1 MIYISLVIYISP
13 SLSLIPENY
22 VLFFF
27 LMKINFVGNSMEA
40 VASCST
46 IALVSS
52 HNQERLDLKS
62 IRAVVISINQ
72 CILKLIANAKTRNS
86 IRVRCTSK
94 LQNQKQD
101 FFEFSDQSVISNL
114 YWGIDSIEES
124 ITAEWPEEKAAQLRK
139 AEQMLQVPALL
150 DEDGVTAGI
159 SNSYLVCCSYFY
171 LSVVRK
177 LQKDEWQVALHFLQ
191 AVLVSP
197 RLVQT
202 EFVHDLYESLFPAC
216 AGSDRQEI
224 RASKSLESNDK
235 DEAIRQMTRIYRDW
249 LMYYK
254 VMLYGETR
262 QGQGGKYSDI
272 LSPDKESIYYLHE
285 KSTRL
290 DYSNKNEHDHS
301 LHTQWNYGKVHHFD
315 PQEDI
320 LIEDELKTSI
330 HISELEE
337 YVKPTNVFN
346 QATELNVKTRE
357 PLRHSSIKRLQ
368 DVLNDSQS
376 DSPTSVESCSHHSAY
391 DIESEVVD
399 GGECST
405 RTASVDADFP
415 ERLQGSSSTSDQEC
429 KALSFSRVCQDP
441 IPNKVIQVNNSMTLS
456 RRFTNSINGLLTV
469 SEHRDKR
476 SKTLQNSYL
485 QKECAS
491 QRNYRI
497 NQRDR
502 QRTVARKK
510 HSSHSQESSIELH
523 LQSTKSSK
531 SELLS
536 ITEKAIS
543 KLFHWEGLGNWDEDY
558 AVEVTTIYQILC
570 NKKGEKCVVLKDMI
584 LDQLLIGISAS
595 KEEKVIKVSVSILT
609 TIVAANKSVIEDIK
623 KKGLQL
629 SDLAS
634 ALKRNVHEAAIL
646 VYLMNPSPTEIKTLE
661 LLPALL
667 GVVCSPKSYKG
678 RPASLPTPLTA
689 SLMIIGVLVS
699 SFDHATNNVHMAE
712 ISYPKV
718 LHGLLDVAR
727 ESNIEELI
735 SWATILVKCIQ
746 YDGNCRRYISGL
758 APMAPFSRLLECKMK
773 HARCIALEF
782 FHEVLCTPRS
792 SATAL
797 LQRLQKEG
805 STNIMNSLMLCVQ
818 QLQPEYQLLAANLLL
833 QLDTLD
839 NSYCKSAFREEAMQ
853 VLLNLVASEESSTT
867 QNLSAFI
874 LSNLGGT
881 YSWEGEPY
889 TVAWLVKKA
898 GVTSLYQKNMIKGI
912 HWLDDCLEDAGT
924 DSWCSK
930 IARSIINIGNPV
942 FHSLVKGLKS
952 TTRKVSRDCLIAI
965 AWLGFEIAKSPESIR
980 YSACEILLSGVE
992 QFLHPGME
1000 LEERVLACLCI
1011 YNYASGKGMK
1021 KLTHFSEGVRESLRR
1036 LSHVT
1041 WMAEEL
1047 HKVAD
1052 YVLPNRSQRISCVHT
1067 QILEV
1072 GVNFSGAVRALMYY
1086 KGFLHGGY
1094 SDGSVKVWNIKG
1106 QSASLVWDMKEHK
1119 KAVTCFSLL
1128 ESKDSLLSGSLD
1140 KTIRVWQVVH
1150 KKMECTE
1157 VIETKEPIRH
1167 LNTCGDMIFA
1177 LTRSHGIKVFDAS
1190 RKAKDIC
1197 TNKKVKCMVVI
1208 QGKIYAGCKDSSIQE
1223 LSTTSNRAQEIKS
1236 AAKFWNLRR
1245 RPINAVVTY
1254 KDWLYS
1260 ASSTVEGS
1268 NLKEWKRHG
1277 TPQMSLKTGKREK
1290 VMAVGITED
1299 FIYLNCSSSTNS
1311 IQIWLRGTQQKV
1323 GRISAGSRITSI
1335 LTANDII
1342 LCGTEAGLIK
1352 GWIPL

>member
-1 MIYISLVIYISP
+1 MKMNL
-13 SLSLIPENY
+13 LSES
-22 VLFFF
+22 V
-27 LMKINFVGNSMEA
+27 EA

-46 IALVSS
+46 TALVSS

-62 IRAVVISINQ
+62 IRAVVISSNQ
-72 CILKLIANAKTRNS
+72 CILKLIANDKTRNS
-86 IRVRCTSK
+86 IRVRCISK

-114 YWGIDSIEES
+114 YWGIDSIEAA

-159 SNSYLVCCSYFY
+159 PNSYLVCCSYFY

-177 LQKDEWQVALHFLQ
+177 LQEDEWQVALHFLQ

-202 EFVHDLYESLFPAC
+202 EFAHDLYESLFPTC
-216 AGSDRQEI
+216 GGSERQEI
-224 RASKSLESNDK
+224 RASKSLESIDK
-235 DEAIRQMTRIYRDW
+235 DEAIRQMARIYRDW

-254 VMLYGETR
+254 VMLYGATS
-262 QGQGGKYSDI
+262 QSQGGGYRGI
-272 LSPDKESIYYLHE
+272 LSPDKESLYSIHG
-285 KSTRL
+285 KSTRS
-290 DYSNKNEHDHS
+290 DCSNNIEHDHS
-301 LHTQWNYGKVHHFD
+301 LHTQWNYEKVHPFD

-320 LIEDELKTSI
+320 GIEDELKQSI
-330 HISELEE
+330 HISEFEE
-337 YVKPTNVFN
+337 YGKSKNDLN
-346 QATELNVKTRE
+346 QATEFHVKTRE
-357 PLRHSSIKRLQ
+357 LQRNSNIKRLQ
-368 DVLNDSQS
+368 DLLNDSQS
-376 DSPTSVESCSHHSAY
+376 DTPTSVDSCSDYSDY
-391 DIESEVVD
+391 DIESEVID

-405 RTASVDADFP
+405 RDATIGADFSKK
-415 ERLQGSSSTSDQEC
+415 LQATSSTSDPKYE
-429 KALSFSRVCQDP
+429 ALSFSQVCQDP
-441 IPNKVIQVNNSMTLS
+441 VPNEVSQVNNSMILS
-456 RRFTNSINGLLTV
+456 SRFTNSINGLLTI

-476 SKTLQNSYL
+476 SKTHQNLYV
-485 QKECAS
+485 QKEYAS

-497 NQRDR
+497 NQRDH
-502 QRTVARKK
+502 QRSVARKK
-510 HSSHSQESSIELH
+510 HSSHSQKSSIELRLH
-523 LQSTKSSK
+523 STKDSK

-543 KLFHWEGLGNWDEDY
+543 KLFQWEGLGKWDEDY

-570 NKKGEKCVVLKDMI
+570 NKKGEKCAVLKDMI

-595 KEEKVIKVSVSILT
+595 KEEKVIRVSVSILT

-646 VYLMNPSPTEIKTLE
+646 FYLMNPSPTEIKTLE

-667 GVVCSPKSYKG
+667 GVVCSPNSYKG
-678 RPASLPTPLTA
+678 RPASVPTPLTA

-699 SFDHATNNVHMAE
+699 SFDHATNNVHLAE
-712 ISYPKV
+712 ISYPNV

-727 ESNIEELI
+727 DSNIEELI

-746 YDGNCRRYISGL
+746 YDGNCRRYISRL

-782 FHEVLCTPRS
+782 FHEVLCIPRS

-805 STNIMNSLMLCVQ
+805 STKIMNSLMLCVQ

-833 QLDTLD
+833 HLDTLD
-839 NSYCKSAFREEAMQ
+839 NSSCKSAFTEEAMQ
-853 VLLNLVASEESSTT
+853 VLLKLVASEEGSTT
-867 QNLSAFI
+867 QHLSAFI

-881 YSWEGEPY
+881 YSWAGEPY

-898 GVTSLYQKNMIKGI
+898 GVTSSYRRNMIKTI
-912 HWLDDCLEDAGT
+912 HWLDDCLEDSGT

-930 IARSIINIGNPV
+930 ISRSIINIGNPV
-942 FHSLVKGLKS
+942 FDSLVKGLKS
-952 TTRKVSRDCLIAI
+952 TRRKVSRDCLIAI
-965 AWLGFEIAKSPESIR
+965 AWLGFEIAKSPDIIR
-980 YSACEILLSGVE
+980 NSACEILLSGVE
-992 QFLHPGME
+992 QFLHPGLE

-1021 KLTHFSEGVRESLRR
+1021 KLIHFSEGVRESLRR
-1036 LSHVT
+1036 LSNVT

-1072 GVNFSGAVRALMYY
+1072 GVNYSGAVCALMYY

-1106 QSASLVWDMKEHK
+1106 QSATLVWDMKEHK

-1128 ESKDSLLSGSLD
+1128 ESRDSLISGSLD
-1140 KTIRVWQVVH
+1140 KTIRVWQVVR
-1150 KKMECTE
+1150 KKLECIE

-1177 LTRSHGIKVFDAS
+1177 ITRGHGIKVIDAS
-1190 RKAKDIC
+1190 RKVKDNC
-1197 TNKKVKCMVVI
+1197 TNKKVKCMAVV

-1223 LSTTSNRAQEIKS
+1223 LSTTSNRAQEIK
-1236 AAKFWNLRR
+1236 AASKFWRLQR

-1260 ASSTVEGS
+1260 ASSIVQGS

-1277 TPQMSLKTGKREK
+1277 RPQMSLKTGKREK
-1290 VMAVGITED
+1290 VTAMGITED
-1299 FIYLNCSSSTNS
+1299 FIYLNCNSSTNS

-1342 LCGTEAGLIK
+1342 LCGTETGLIK

>member
-1 MIYISLVIYISP
+1 MKMNLVGDSI
-13 SLSLIPENY
+13 
-22 VLFFF
+22 
-27 LMKINFVGNSMEA
+27 EA
-40 VASCST
+40 VASCSRT
-46 IALVSS
+46 ALVSS

-62 IRAVVISINQ
+62 IRAVVISVNQ

-114 YWGIDSIEES
+114 YWGIDSIEAAI
-124 ITAEWPEEKAAQLRK
+124 ITEWPEQKAAQLRK

-150 DEDGVTAGI
+150 EEDGVTAGI

-177 LQKDEWQVALHFLQ
+177 LQEDEWQVALHFLQ

-202 EFVHDLYESLFPAC
+202 EFAHDLYESVFPTC
-216 AGSDRQEI
+216 AGPERQEI
-224 RASKSLESNDK
+224 RESKSLESIDK
-235 DEAIRQMTRIYRDW
+235 DEATMQMARIYRDW

-254 VMLYGETR
+254 VMLYGETP
-262 QGQGGKYSDI
+262 QGQGGGYRDI
-272 LSPDKESIYYLHE
+272 LSPDKESIYSLHGR
-285 KSTRL
+285 SNRL
-290 DYSNKNEHDHS
+290 DYSNKTGHEYN
-301 LHTQWNYGKVHHFD
+301 LHTQWNYGKVHPLD
-315 PQEDI
+315 PHEDSI
-320 LIEDELKTSI
+320 IEDGLKTSI
-330 HISELEE
+330 HISEFEE
-337 YVKPTNVFN
+337 YGKLTNDLN
-346 QATELNVKTRE
+346 PATELHVKTRE
-357 PLRHSSIKRLQ
+357 VQRNLSIKRLQ
-368 DVLNDSQS
+368 DVLDDSQS
-376 DSPTSVESCSHHSAY
+376 DSPTSVDSCSDYSAH
-391 DIESEVVD
+391 DIESEVID
-399 GGECST
+399 GGECLS
-405 RTASVDADFP
+405 RTASIGADFP
-415 ERLQGSSSTSDQEC
+415 KKLQAPSSTSDPEC
-429 KALSFSRVCQDP
+429 EAQSFSRVCQDP
-441 IPNKVIQVNNSMTLS
+441 IPNEVIQVNNSMILS
-456 RRFTNSINGLLTV
+456 RRFTNSINGLLSI

-476 SKTLQNSYL
+476 SKQNSYV

-491 QRNYRI
+491 QQNYRI
-497 NQRDR
+497 NQRDH
-502 QRTVARKK
+502 QRSIARKK
-510 HSSHSQESSIELH
+510 HSSRSQQSSIELRLH
-523 LQSTKSSK
+523 STKDSK

-543 KLFHWEGLGNWDEDY
+543 KLFHWEGLGKWDEDY

-570 NKKGEKCVVLKDMI
+570 NKKGEKCAVLKDMI

-595 KEEKVIKVSVSILT
+595 KEEKVIRVSVSILT
-609 TIVAANKSVIEDIK
+609 TIVAANKSAIEDIK

-646 VYLMNPSPTEIKTLE
+646 FYLMNPSPTEIKTLE

-667 GVVCSPKSYKG
+667 GVVCSPNSYKG

-699 SFDHATNNVHMAE
+699 SFDHATNNVHLAE
-712 ISYPKV
+712 ISYPNV

-727 ESNIEELI
+727 DSNIEELI

-746 YDGNCRRYISGL
+746 YDGNCRRFISRS
-758 APMAPFSRLLECKMK
+758 APLAPFSRLLECKMK
-773 HARCIALEF
+773 HARSIALEF
-782 FHEVLCTPRS
+782 FHEVLCIPRS

-833 QLDTLD
+833 QIDTLD
-839 NSYCKSAFREEAMQ
+839 NSSCKSAFREEAMQ
-853 VLLNLVASEESSTT
+853 VLLKLVASEQSSTT

-881 YSWEGEPY
+881 YSWAGEPY

-898 GVTSLYQKNMIKGI
+898 GVTSSYQRNMIKSI

-942 FHSLVKGLKS
+942 FHSLERGLKS

-965 AWLGFEIAKSPESIR
+965 AWLGFEIAKSPDSIR

-992 QFLHPGME
+992 QFLHPGLD

-1011 YNYASGKGMK
+1011 YNYASGRGMT
-1021 KLTHFSEGVRESLRR
+1021 KLIHFSEGVRESLRR
-1036 LSHVT
+1036 LSNVT

-1052 YVLPNRSQRISCVHT
+1052 YVLPNRTQRISCVHT

-1072 GVNFSGAVRALMYY
+1072 GFNFSGAVCALMYY

-1094 SDGSVKVWNIKG
+1094 SDGSLKVWNIKG
-1106 QSASLVWDMKEHK
+1106 QSATLVWDMKEHK
-1119 KAVTCFSLL
+1119 KALTCFSLL
-1128 ESKDSLLSGSLD
+1128 ESRDSLISGSLD

-1150 KKMECTE
+1150 KKMECIE
-1157 VIETKEPIRH
+1157 VIETKQPIRH

-1177 LTRSHGIKVFDAS
+1177 ITRGQGIKVFDAS
-1190 RKAKDIC
+1190 RKVKENC
-1197 TNKKVKCMVVI
+1197 MNKRVKCMAVV

-1223 LSTTSNRAQEIKS
+1223 LSTTSNRAQEIKA
-1236 AAKFWNLRR
+1236 AAKFWNLQR

-1260 ASSTVEGS
+1260 ASSIVEGS
-1268 NLKEWKRHG
+1268 NLKEWKRHR

-1290 VMAVGITED
+1290 VMAMGITED